1 MGFIPVRDTA
11 KARPFYEGTLGLT
24 VIAETPFALV
34 VDANGTLLRLTP
46 VPELTPQTFTIAGW
60 VVPDI
65 SATVGTLSGLGVRF
79 LHFDALDQ
87 DDLGIWT
94 TPNGDRVA
102 WFTDPDGN
110 TLSLTTFA
118 GQ

>member
-11 KARPFYEGTLGLT
+11 KARPFYECTLGLR
-24 VIAETPFALV
+24 VVADTPFALV

-46 VPELTPQTFTIAGW
+46 VPDFTPQTFTIAGW
-60 VVPDI
+60 VVPDT
-65 SATVGTLSGLGVRF
+65 SATVGALSDLGVRF
-79 LHFDALDQ
+79 LHFDGLDQ

-102 WFTDPDGN
+102 WFSDPDGN